1 MLRQTMKK
9 TGKKTPEKKP
19 MSVRAVVKERSLK
32 TCIPVMIRYHIC
44 FPLSNDFMSIF
55 IFL

>member
-9 TGKKTPEKKP
+9 TGKKTNEP

>member
-1 MLRQTMKK
+1 MLRQTIKK
-9 TGKKTPEKKP
+9 PEKNP
-19 MSVRAVVKERSLK
+19 MSVRAVVKESSLK

>member
-9 TGKKTPEKKP
+9 TGKKP
-19 MSVRAVVKERSLK
+19 MSVRAVVKESSLK

-44 FPLSNDFMSIF
+44 FPSSNVFMSIF

>member
-9 TGKKTPEKKP
+9 TGKKKP
-19 MSVRAVVKERSLK
+19 MSVRAVVKESSLK